1 MVVKE
6 IKQEIDK
13 LVNDI
18 LYTSQVENYGNEEE
32 IITIQIND
40 YYKKLSKIDNKID
53 RRICLLFSSELL
65 VQFNE
70 YFLINN
76 IDRYAMF
83 NVETEVYNE
92 KRKVKHIINLVQT
105 DKYIVNKK

>member
-1 MVVKE
+1 MKE
-6 IKQEIDK
+6 VDNLVDEIM
-13 LVNDI
+13 
-18 LYTSQVENYGNEEE
+18 Y
-32 IITIQIND
+32 
-40 YYKKLSKIDNKID
+40 
-53 RRICLLFSSELL
+53 LL

-83 NVETEVYNE
+83 NSRTEVYNN
-92 KRKVKHIINLVQT
+92 KRKVEHIINLVQT